1 MFSMAYGTEYGL
13 VIVDIVQKICLLNV
27 ASADLYGAQD
37 PYSRSPR
44 SPKQRSDTMTDHG
57 RSPSIDQVSGLRFPK
72 SNLIDNTQS
81 SIIKITRIYTQ
92 TYTLYTQIFN

>member
-1 MFSMAYGTEYGL
+1 MAYGNEYGL

-57 RSPSIDQVSGLRFPK
+57 RSPSIDQVSCLRVPRNCRVR
-72 SNLIDNTQS
+72 SHQQISQD
-81 SIIKITRIYTQ
+81 KIQKYWQ
-92 TYTLYTQIFN
+92 T